1 MSRNIM
7 RHVYG
12 WLLLTPAAILLIA
25 FTHYP
30 TVATVFDSLFSKGS
44 AIRPSRFVGLA
55 NYEMLVDDPIFWK
68 VPYHPGIQLTRK
80 PTKKNHTTCLLN
92 ARRNTTPAL

>member
-1 MSRNIM
+1 MHPSFNIM

-30 TVATVFDSLFSKGS
+30 TVATVYESLFSKGS
-44 AIRPSRFVGLA
+44 MIRPSRFIGIA
-55 NYEMLVDDPIFWK
+55 NYE
-68 VPYHPGIQLTRK
+68 
-80 PTKKNHTTCLLN
+80 
-92 ARRNTTPAL
+92 